1 MKEMLIKYSG
11 HFLAPDRPVQSSG
24 MYSSVQ
30 EQVYEKLRDSILSGV
45 LEPDQRLI
53 TEELASGMAVD
64 RVHVREALL
73 RLETESLVKYHSYK
87 GFTVASFTL
96 DDLREIY
103 FLRSLLEG
111 EACRLAAAHLTEEE
125 LNQLEEVCRKM
136 EECLE
141 NDHLNEMPGYNT
153 VLHETI
159 YTAAKSPRLFK
170 MIVRLWNGF
179 PKSSIGFLTLRAPI
193 MVREHRAMYEALRSR
208 NAEEARLRAQEH
220 IASVLNDLLEYW
232 GERLT
237 SSEE

>member
-1 MKEMLIKYSG
+1 MKEMVIKYSG
-11 HFLAPDRPVQSSG
+11 HFIAPQKPVQNNG

-30 EQVYEKLRDSILSGV
+30 EQVYEKLRDSILGGV

-53 TEELASGMAVD
+53 IEELATTMGVD
-64 RVHVREALL
+64 RVQVREALL
-73 RLETESLVKYHSYK
+73 RLETESLVIYHSYK

-111 EACRLAAAHLTEEE
+111 EACGLAAAHITEED
-125 LNQLEEVCRKM
+125 LNKLEEVCRKM

-141 NDHLNEMPGYNT
+141 KDDLNEMPHYNT
-153 VLHETI
+153 ILHETI

-179 PKSSIGFLTLRAPI
+179 PKSSLGFLTLRAPI

-208 NAEEARLRAQEH
+208 NAEEAKLRVQEH

-232 GERLT
+232 GQRLS